1 MPVKFTV
8 CTLVHLIGILV
19 LPTSCATPGFLELS
33 QTQTTGA
40 VIQANASP
48 LSDQDSPA
56 QKVIPASRESMAIDG
71 FKFRI
76 AAVTFDET
84 AMGFV
89 PVGMSEGD
97 RVMFVEFEVLEDSKD
112 SFKDLEI
119 TISCASGRK
128 SKAFILTSG
137 GIMQMLATVTLRN
150 SGSTHEP
157 GKDNITFVYA
167 VPKGADGLHLHFPTG
182 ETIDLAPLIK

>member
-1 MPVKFTV
+1 MPIRSAA

-19 LPTSCATPGFLELS
+19 LPTSCAAPGFLELS
-33 QTQTTGA
+33 RTQTTGA
-40 VIQANASP
+40 VIQSNAFP
-48 LSDQDSPA
+48 HSDQETPA
-56 QKVIPASRESMAIDG
+56 QKAIPASREAMAIGG

-76 AAVTFDET
+76 AGVTFDET

-97 RVMFVEFEVLEDSKD
+97 RMMFVEFELQEGDKKT
-112 SFKDLEI
+112 FKNLEI
-119 TISCASGRK
+119 TVSCASGRK
-128 SKAFILTSG
+128 SKAIILTSD

-157 GKDNITFVYA
+157 GRDNITFVYA
-167 VPKGADGLHLHFPTG
+167 VPKGADGLHRHFPAG
-182 ETIDLAPLIK
+182 ETIDLTPLIK

>member
-1 MPVKFTV
+1 MPLKFTV

-19 LPTSCATPGFLELS
+19 LPTSCATPDFLELS

-40 VIQANASP
+40 VIQSNASP

-56 QKVIPASRESMAIDG
+56 QKAIPASRESMAIGG
-71 FKFRI
+71 FIFRI
-76 AAVTFDET
+76 ASVTFDET
-84 AMGFV
+84 AMDFV

-97 RVMFVEFEVLEDSKD
+97 RVMFVEFELLEGDKD
-112 SFKDLEI
+112 FFKDLEI
-119 TISCASGRK
+119 TASCASGRK

-150 SGSTHEP
+150 SGSIHEP
-157 GKDNITFVYA
+157 GRDNITFVYA
-167 VPKGADGLHLHFPTG
+167 VPKGADGLHLNFPTG
-182 ETIDLAPLIK
+182 ETIDLTPLIK